1 MIAYMSTMHAKPDKR
16 ADLLALLAELVE
28 VAERDEPGTLA
39 YAFHT
44 VDDEPDTVVS
54 YELFAD
60 EDALAKHRDSD
71 IVASV
76 VPRLRAVTE
85 PGSVRRLVP
94 AIGKG
99 LAL

>member
-1 MIAYMSTMHAKPDKR
+1 MIAYMSTMHAKPGMR

-60 EDALAKHRDSD
+60 EDALVQHRDSET
-71 IVASV
+71 VASV
-76 VPRLRAVTE
+76 MPRLRAVTE

>member
-1 MIAYMSTMHAKPDKR
+1 MIAYMSTMYAKPGRR

-28 VAERDEPGTLA
+28 VAEHDEPGTLA

-60 EDALAKHRDSD
+60 ENALAQHRDSD